1 MATSSAEFQLPPS
14 ETQSDGGTDGGSTID
29 TPPRPIPAPGDK
41 GQLKSTFGGSPERR
55 PASVKSGT
63 VFGDFRIEERIGE
76 GSMGEVY
83 RATQISLSRTVALK
97 LLPKEFASN
106 QTLVERFLREMQ
118 SLAELDHPNIVRV
131 LRTGEEGGQRYAA
144 MEFIDGRTLQ
154 DWVTELGQL
163 PVGDVLHIG
172 LVCATA
178 LKHSHDRKMIHRDI
192 KPENVLLTKNGMCKV
207 ADFGLVK
214 MVEADMSMTVS
225 GTGLGTPEYMAPE
238 QTYNAGSVDGRVDI
252 YSLGIMLYVLATGEL
267 PFKGKSIVEILS
279 AKQRGSYQPMRAANP
294 KTPERF
300 DLILQKM
307 LQAEPDRRYSTF
319 GEVINDLASIGR
331 QNTTLSFVPV
341 AESDRFVAYGSW
353 SRPRTEEPAGPTP
366 ASKSPAAS
374 SGRSDGVPSQAE
386 KLWHVAH
393 KNKLGKQV
401 LSKMMTNDLI
411 RAIENRL
418 LPVNAQA
425 RSKPS
430 ERFRPLTEIDEF
442 IPTFTKL
449 GVKIRPKAPAGASPG
464 TGQKKAKRKR
474 RKKKSET
481 LDLLLRIVVGLAA
494 CYGLVRGG
502 IDVANLLRSP
512 DTVEAAPDG
521 EPPDPAS
528 ML

>member
-1 MATSSAEFQLPPS
+1 M
-14 ETQSDGGTDGGSTID
+14 
-29 TPPRPIPAPGDK
+29 
-41 GQLKSTFGGSPERR
+41 
-55 PASVKSGT
+55 
-63 VFGDFRIEERIGE
+63 
-76 GSMGEVY
+76 
-83 RATQISLSRTVALK
+83 
-97 LLPKEFASN
+97 
-106 QTLVERFLREMQ
+106 
-118 SLAELDHPNIVRV
+118 
-131 LRTGEEGGQRYAA
+131 
-144 MEFIDGRTLQ
+144 
-154 DWVTELGQL
+154 
-163 PVGDVLHIG
+163 
-172 LVCATA
+172 
-178 LKHSHDRKMIHRDI
+178 
-192 KPENVLLTKNGMCKV
+192 
-207 ADFGLVK
+207 
-214 MVEADMSMTVS
+214 
-225 GTGLGTPEYMAPE
+225 
-238 QTYNAGSVDGRVDI
+238 
-252 YSLGIMLYVLATGEL
+252 
-267 PFKGKSIVEILS
+267 
-279 AKQRGSYQPMRAANP
+279 
-294 KTPERF
+294 
-300 DLILQKM
+300 
-307 LQAEPDRRYSTF
+307 
-319 GEVINDLASIGR
+319 
-331 QNTTLSFVPV
+331 
-341 AESDRFVAYGSW
+341 
-353 SRPRTEEPAGPTP
+353 
-366 ASKSPAAS
+366 
-374 SGRSDGVPSQAE
+374 PSQAE